1 MDFTKKISLE
11 EISGKLYKI
20 KSKEPE
26 NNKEAV
32 LTHYLHDYLNGVE
45 KYILGVSLKGRAFR
59 SNLFI
64 RSSQKGFSLQSLTQ
78 NAS

>member
-11 EISGKLYKI
+11 KISGKLYKI

-32 LTHYLHDYLNGVE
+32 LTHYLHNHFNGVE
-45 KYILGVSLKGRAFR
+45 KYILGVSLRVGLSVPIF
-59 SNLFI
+59 LFVPH
-64 RSSQKGFSLQSLTQ
+64 KKDFHC
-78 NAS
+78 NP